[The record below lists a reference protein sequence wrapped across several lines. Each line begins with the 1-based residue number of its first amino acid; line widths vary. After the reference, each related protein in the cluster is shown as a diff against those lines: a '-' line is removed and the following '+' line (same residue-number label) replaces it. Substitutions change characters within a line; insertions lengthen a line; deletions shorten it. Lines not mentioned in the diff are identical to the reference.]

1 MYGIVVVVV
10 GVALSLALPGSSSK
24 WVSVSSDEVFVVVVL

>member
-1 MYGIVVVVV
+1 MYGIVVVLVE
-10 GVALSLALPGSSSK
+10 VALSLALPGSSSK